1 MTQRQPSADRL
12 RGIFRVAGFSP
23 LGRSLVA
30 LIARKFWYCFFFTLC
45 LDDTMLASS
54 QTQFSVYSSVRS
66 IFRLY
71 SNPRSE

>member
-1 MTQRQPSADRL
+1 MCPKLGQTL
-12 RGIFRVAGFSP
+12 GYGI
-23 LGRSLVA
+23 
-30 LIARKFWYCFFFTLC
+30 I
-45 LDDTMLASS
+45 DTMLASS